1 LPDGVPIFVDSP
13 MALNALRVY
22 RAAIE
27 RGDPDVRTE
36 VSGGTDPFSVPG
48 LHEVIDVEGSKALN
62 NPAQPSIIISA
73 SGMATGGRVVH
84 HLAHLLPQPA
94 NTILLVGFQAE
105 GTRGRRLLEGAR
117 ELKMLG
123 RYVRVGASVVDLPN
137 FSVHADGTELLA
149 WVASATR
156 PPDTVYVVHGEPAAS
171 RTLAAAISGT
181 LGWKAVVPHHGEVV
195 RLDALD

>member
-1 LPDGVPIFVDSP
+1 
-13 MALNALRVY
+13 
-22 RAAIE
+22 
-27 RGDPDVRTE
+27 
-36 VSGGTDPFSVPG
+36 
-48 LHEVIDVEGSKALN
+48 
-62 NPAQPSIIISA
+62 
-73 SGMATGGRVVH
+73 
-84 HLAHLLPQPA
+84 
-94 NTILLVGFQAE
+94 
-105 GTRGRRLLEGAR
+105 LLEGAR

-171 RTLAAAISGT
+171 RALAAAISGT
-181 LGWKAVVPHHGEVV
+181 LGWNAVVPHHGEVV